1 MRAPAGA
8 WPAGGRAADGAG
20 KPDRAV
26 TGRSSST
33 LSLSIM
39 VALARALWDF
49 QAGPP

>member
-1 MRAPAGA
+1 MTGLAVTGR
-8 WPAGGRAADGAG
+8 GRAAAGGG

-33 LSLSIM
+33 LSLSII
-39 VALARALWDF
+39 VALAAALCAF